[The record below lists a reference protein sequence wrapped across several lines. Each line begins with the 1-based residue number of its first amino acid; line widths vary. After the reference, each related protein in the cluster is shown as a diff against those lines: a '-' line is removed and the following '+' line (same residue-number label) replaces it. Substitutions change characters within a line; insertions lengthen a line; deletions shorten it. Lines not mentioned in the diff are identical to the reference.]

1 MNGRAYDY
9 NLGRF
14 LSVDPIIQAP
24 GNSQSLNP
32 YSYIMNNPLAGTD
45 PTGYC
50 AAEIGSRI
58 KSCGDMKV
66 DLKIDGK
73 EVGST
78 VVKDVNF
85 KNGAEVN
92 AAKAGGAGQIG
103 RAIMDINSQQNNA
116 LGQGGSSI
124 NQNGVGLFEGVGQR
138 FGNLVTRGQFMTD
151 EQTDVYDAAA
161 KMAYLSGGNEGLMDF
176 FRENPLFTGTKGVAE
191 MLAGV
196 GAIRLVSVSTRGATV
211 AISGEAAEAYMIS
224 QGVPAH
230 LAPEFVASFQGQI
243 KARIVQK
250 GESFIRYSSQAGGQG
265 SFVTQKV
272 YSSPGAA
279 VDALYLKPFGNTATY
294 MQRVTAQR
302 NSIVFEG
309 GIYNGAS
316 GARQSFLVDQGAFTF
331 GSGVRY

>member
-1 MNGRAYDY
+1 MYDY

-14 LSVDPIIQAP
+14 YSVDPVIQAP
-24 GNSQSLNP
+24 GNSQSMNP

-45 PTGYC
+45 PTGYTSEGIAGC
-50 AAEIGSRI
+50 SPFFGCDNPKDPLDRSGPFNYP
-58 KSCGDMKV
+58 KGCKV
-66 DLKIDGK
+66 CVSTGGGQSEDNGK
-73 EVGST
+73 EQQAQKA
-78 VVKDVNF
+78 VKKF
-85 KNGAEVN
+85 ETKE
-92 AAKAGGAGQIG
+92 I
-103 RAIMDINSQQNNA
+103 ISQQNKA
-116 LGQGGSSI
+116 QGLGGSSI

-138 FGNLVTRGQFMTD
+138 FGNLVTRGQFMTY

-161 KMAYLSGGNEGLMDF
+161 KIAYLSGGNEGLMDF
-176 FRENPLFTGTKGVAE
+176 FRENPLFSGTKGVAE

-279 VDALYLKPFGNTATY
+279 VDALYLKPF
-294 MQRVTAQR
+294 
-302 NSIVFEG
+302 
-309 GIYNGAS
+309 
-316 GARQSFLVDQGAFTF
+316 
-331 GSGVRY
+331 